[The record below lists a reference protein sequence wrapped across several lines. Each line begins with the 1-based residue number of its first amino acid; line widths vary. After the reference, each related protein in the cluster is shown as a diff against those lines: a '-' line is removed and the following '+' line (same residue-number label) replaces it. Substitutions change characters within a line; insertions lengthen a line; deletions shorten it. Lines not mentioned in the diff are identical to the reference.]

1 MTLTMEEEAE
11 PCFGFD
17 HKKLAEE
24 VIRTAL
30 EIEQFPYE
38 AEVSLLLVSLE
49 DIHNINREQRQIDCP
64 TDVLSFPMIAYDSPG
79 NFSNIEKDQDNFN
92 PDSGEALLGDIVLCV
107 DKVKEQAKQFGHS
120 EKREY
125 AFLILHSVLHLLGY
139 DHMEPEEAKQMEEKQ
154 NYILDSMGIVR

>member
-1 MTLTMEEEAE
+1 MTLTIEEEAE
-11 PCFGFD
+11 PFFGFD

-30 EIEQFPYE
+30 KIEQFPYE
-38 AEVSLLLVSLE
+38 VEVNLLLVSLDE
-49 DIHNINREQRQIDCP
+49 IHNINREQRQIDCP

-154 NYILDSMGIVR
+154 NYILDSMGIAR

>member
-1 MTLTMEEEAE
+1 MTLTIEEEAE
-11 PCFGFD
+11 PFFGFE

-30 EIEQFPYE
+30 KIEQFPYE
-38 AEVSLLLVSLE
+38 VEVNLLLVSLDE
-49 DIHNINREQRQIDCP
+49 IHNINREQRQIDCP

-107 DKVKEQAKQFGHS
+107 DKVKEQAKQFGHN

-154 NYILDSMGIVR
+154 NYILDSMGIAR